1 MPIYQYPIDGK
12 QMPLESTCH
21 FYERQIDAIKRQ
33 IKWEQER
40 KPVHE
45 PTICELAEKLEEYQ
59 EKLAIAMTGTIS
71 FKKLLEMHSLEDAEI
86 RRAYDIDETNLM
98 PWEDLE
104 EDYGPFHDDGTE
116 PGDLENDDVVFK
128 EDEIDAV
135 LEPTHVEIEYDNPNK
150 TYSVYMHRR
159 ESIFDKS
166 RISSWIRFSV
176 YKKDKPE
183 PVEARAEN

>member
-21 FYERQIDAIKRQ
+21 FYERQIDAIKQQ
-33 IKWEQER
+33 IEWEQ
-40 KPVHE
+40 KKNPVHE
-45 PTICELAEKLEEYQ
+45 PSICELAEKLEEYQ

-176 YKKDKPE
+176 YKKDQPKE
-183 PVEARAEN
+183 KMD